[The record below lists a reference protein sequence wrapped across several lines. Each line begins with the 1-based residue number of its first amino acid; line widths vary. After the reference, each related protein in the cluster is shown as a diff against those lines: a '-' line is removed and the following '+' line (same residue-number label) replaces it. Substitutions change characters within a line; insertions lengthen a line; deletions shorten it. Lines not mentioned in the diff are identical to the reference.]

1 MAITPGLRSL
11 VGVLGPLLRAAEL
24 SGRGPQAMWTAYRNA
39 YESLGQERPP
49 ATIQDMNTFVAGI
62 GAMLRSE
69 QELGAA
75 PDNYALVASNI
86 ATVPWI
92 ESTLAD
98 YANPRLTA
106 TFQAIIQT
114 EEGLVT
120 RWSSVAYNTVFP
132 ATVGQLRGE
141 ALASIQSTLDEAAMQ
156 EGEQSPTA
164 GGVVVDLGD
173 MYLVGRGVGQ

>member
-1 MAITPGLRSL
+1 MAITPGVRSI
-11 VGVLGPLLRAAEL
+11 VGVFGPMLQAAERV
-24 SGRGPQAMWTAYRNA
+24 GRGAAAMWAAYTEA
-39 YESLGQERPP
+39 YASLGQERPP
-49 ATIQDMNTFVAGI
+49 ATLQDMNTFVAGL
-62 GAMLRSE
+62 GGLLRAE

-75 PDNYALVASNI
+75 GDETALTSAQI
-86 ATVPWI
+86 AQVPWI

-132 ATVGQLRGE
+132 ATVGQLRQE
-141 ALASIQSTLDEAAMQ
+141 SLASIQNSLDESAMQ
-156 EGEQSPTA
+156 EGEESPTA
-164 GGVVVDLGD
+164 GGLVVGIGD
-173 MYLVGRGVGQ
+173 MYIIGRGVGQ